1 MRNFHAQDAYN
12 PVAEEDGLELE
23 FRRNDNPD
31 VVAHQTAGLVPMESD
46 TEGVNE
52 TSVDV
57 DRVVHIEGDPEI
69 GWHVVAAASWAVK
82 SNLDYE
88 HTF

>member
-1 MRNFHAQDAYN
+1 M
-12 PVAEEDGLELE
+12 AEEDELELE
-23 FRRNDNPD
+23 FRRNDNLGA
-31 VVAHQTAGLVPMESD
+31 VGHQRAGFVPVESD

-57 DRVVHIEGDPEI
+57 DRVAHIGGDPEI
-69 GWHVVAAASWAVK
+69 GWHVVAAASYAVK
-82 SNLDYE
+82 SNLGNE